1 MPKLLIIDN
10 YDSFTY
16 TIQNY
21 FLHLGAAV
29 DVIRNDDDVLLSLN
43 MSNYTHVVLSP
54 GPGGPD
60 ETGYTFKFIKMYY
73 QYIPI
78 LGVCLGHQAIAKVF
92 GGRVI
97 HAPKVMHGKLSEIFH
112 TTQGLFHSIKT
123 PSFKVTRYHSL
134 VVDENSLPI
143 DFEIHAWAYDENN
156 KVIMA
161 YKHKSLPLYGIQ
173 YHPEAILTEHGY
185 TIFQNFL
192 HV

>member
-21 FLHLGAAV
+21 FLHLGAMV
-29 DVIRNDDDVLLSLN
+29 DVIKNDDDYLLDLSHLH
-43 MSNYTHVVLSP
+43 YTHVVLSP

-60 ETGYTFKFIKMYY
+60 ETGHTYKFIKAHY
-73 QYIPI
+73 QHLPI
-78 LGVCLGHQAIAKVF
+78 LGICLGHQAIAKIF
-92 GGRVI
+92 GGVVTY
-97 HAPKVMHGKLSEIFH
+97 APKVMHGKLSEIYH
-112 TTQGLFHSIKT
+112 TNQGLFHSIK
-123 PSFKVTRYHSL
+123 SSCFKVTRYHSL
-134 VVDENSLPI
+134 VVDEDSLPT
-143 DFEIHAWAYDENN
+143 DFEIHAWSYDDNK

-161 YKHKSLPLYGIQ
+161 YKHKNLPLYGIQ

-192 HV
+192 QV